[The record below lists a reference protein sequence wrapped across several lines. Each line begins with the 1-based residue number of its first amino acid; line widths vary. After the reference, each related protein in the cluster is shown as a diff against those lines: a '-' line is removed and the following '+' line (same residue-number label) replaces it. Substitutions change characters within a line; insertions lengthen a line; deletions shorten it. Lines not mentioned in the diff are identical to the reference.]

1 MSGRR
6 LHPADVGTALGALG
20 MAVAAVWIA
29 LAGPTRSLPVHYGWD
44 GTVDAFGTRETV
56 AFMLGVLAFVTAAL
70 GMGMGLAARGA
81 ADAARARSLR
91 AGQLLIVVSMTAVAV
106 MATSASLVGV
116 TTIADEAPTAGLG
129 LLLLL
134 IGAVVGRVGPN
145 PIAGVRTPWALKSR
159 LAWDRSNR
167 LAGRLLAMIGLSA
180 LVAAPFAPQPLAFQV
195 VIAAVLLAAVA
206 AVFESWRVWD
216 KDPDRQPF

>member
-6 LHPADVGTALGALG
+6 IHPADVGTALSATG
-20 MAVAAVWIA
+20 MAAAAVWIA
-29 LAGPTRSLPVHYGWD
+29 LAGPTRTLPVHWGWD
-44 GTVDAFGTRETV
+44 GTADGFGTRETV
-56 AFMLGVLAFVTAAL
+56 AFLLGLLAFLTAAL
-70 GMGMGLAARGA
+70 GMGMGI
-81 ADAARARSLR
+81 AARAAAEASRARALR
-91 AGQLLIVVSMTAVAV
+91 AGQLLILVAMTAVAV
-106 MATSASLVGV
+106 LATAASLSGL
-116 TTIADEAPTAGLG
+116 TSIAGPAPMAALGLG
-129 LLLLL
+129 LLM

-167 LAGRLLAMIGLSA
+167 LAGRLFCLIGLAA
-180 LVAAPFAPQPLAFQV
+180 LLGAPFWPQPLGLQAV
-195 VIAAVLLAAVA
+195 GAALIAAAAA

>member
-6 LHPADVGTALGALG
+6 IHPADVGTALSAIG

-56 AFMLGVLAFVTAAL
+56 AFMLGLIAFLTAAL
-70 GMGMGLAARGA
+70 GMGMGIAARAA
-81 ADAARARSLR
+81 ADASRARALR
-91 AGQLLIVVSMTAVAV
+91 AGQLLILVAMTAVAV
-106 MATSASLVGV
+106 LATAASVMGV

-159 LAWDRSNR
+159 RAWDRSNR
-167 LAGRLLAMIGLSA
+167 LAGRLFSLIGLST
-180 LVAAPFAPQPLAFQV
+180 LVAAPFAPQPLTFQI
-195 VIAAVLLAAVA
+195 VIAAILLAAA
-206 AVFESWRVWD
+206 ASIFESWRVWD